1 MEASD
6 SNKKSLKLQI
16 KSFWK
21 QTIRVLRITKRP
33 NREEYIAAMK
43 ITGLGIAL
51 IGAVGF
57 ILFMIKQL
65 IL

>member
-21 QTIRVLRITKRP
+21 QTIRALRITKRP

>member
-6 SNKKSLKLQI
+6 SKSLKVKIQ
-16 KSFWK
+16 SFWK

-33 NREEYIAAMK
+33 NKEEYTAALK
-43 ITGLGIAL
+43 VTGLGIAL
-51 IGAVGF
+51 IGSIGF
-57 ILFMIKQL
+57 AIFMLKQL